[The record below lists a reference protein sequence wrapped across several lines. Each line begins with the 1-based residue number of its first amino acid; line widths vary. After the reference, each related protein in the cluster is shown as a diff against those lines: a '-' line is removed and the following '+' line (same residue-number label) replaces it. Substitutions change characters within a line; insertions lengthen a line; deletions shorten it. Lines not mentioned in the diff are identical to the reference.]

1 VARFF
6 RRSAAESERPSVA
19 PSRCP
24 GARLQNMNFLIVLL
38 LLFQNAKPEI
48 RIPDLERQ
56 IHQSVNLQR
65 RSNDRQS
72 LEWDD
77 TLVNLARAHSE
88 DMAKRGYFKHV
99 NPEGETPMKRL
110 QQAGHNNCR
119 LVGENIYQNN
129 LYSRAITEKK
139 RTTYDWNSMETIT
152 ATTLKG
158 WMDSDSHR
166 ENILQNDYT
175 REGVGV
181 AIGSDDKV
189 YITQVFCADTK

>member
-1 VARFF
+1 
-6 RRSAAESERPSVA
+6 
-19 PSRCP
+19 
-24 GARLQNMNFLIVLL
+24 MNFLIVLL

-48 RIPDLERQ
+48 RVPDLERQ

-65 RSNDRQS
+65 RANDRKA

-77 TLVNLARAHSE
+77 MLANLARAHSE

-99 NPEGETPMKRL
+99 NPEGETPMNRL
-110 QQAGHNNCR
+110 NQAGYNKCR

-129 LYSRAITEKK
+129 LYSRAVTEKK
-139 RTTYDWNSMETIT
+139 RTTYDWNSMESIT

-158 WMDSDSHR
+158 WMDGESHR

-175 REGVGV
+175 REGIGV
-181 AIGSDDKV
+181 AIASDDKV
-189 YITQVFCADTK
+189 YITQVVCGETN

>member
-1 VARFF
+1 M
-6 RRSAAESERPSVA
+6 S
-19 PSRCP
+19 
-24 GARLQNMNFLIVLL
+24 FLIVLL

-56 IHQSVNLQR
+56 VHESVNLQR
-65 RSNDRQS
+65 RANDRQP

-110 QQAGHNNCR
+110 EQAGYNKCR

-189 YITQVFCADTK
+189 YITQIFCAETK

>member
-1 VARFF
+1 
-6 RRSAAESERPSVA
+6 
-19 PSRCP
+19 
-24 GARLQNMNFLIVLL
+24 MNFLIGLL

-48 RIPDLERQ
+48 RIPDLEQQ

-65 RSNDRQS
+65 MANDRQP

-110 QQAGHNNCR
+110 ERAGYNKCR
-119 LVGENIYQNN
+119 FVGENIYQNN
-129 LYSRAITEKK
+129 LYSRVTTEKK

-158 WMDSDSHR
+158 WMDSPGHR
-166 ENILQNDYT
+166 ETILQNDYT
-175 REGVGV
+175 REGIGV
-181 AIGSDDKV
+181 AIGSDDNV
-189 YITQVFCADTK
+189 YITQVFCGEAK